1 VRTRAQMALLMD
13 IERREEELMEM
24 VQRYLTR
31 YA

>member
-1 VRTRAQMALLMD
+1 MALLMD